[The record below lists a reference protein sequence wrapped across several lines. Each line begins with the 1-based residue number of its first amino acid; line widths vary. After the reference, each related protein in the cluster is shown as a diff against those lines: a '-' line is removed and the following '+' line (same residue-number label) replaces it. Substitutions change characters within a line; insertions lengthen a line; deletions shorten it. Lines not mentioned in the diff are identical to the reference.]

1 MGERLQEHEKLTP
14 KERVRTAG
22 LKGGRRGCAQAA
34 IDEKSDHAVN
44 EDPILIR
51 QGLRRGLNGESVVEP
66 RAPGSVFCV
75 SQDSEDVQ
83 ILQRVILENILNRV
97 VNGPASGV
105 LGNRRAE
112 RMDRPA
118 DRFGHRQTMRLRV
131 ICADRSRWFQSG
143 VAYLL
148 ATRSSMPDR
157 SSSDREISTRSAAS
171 VSSNPWRIPSTS
183 CS

>member
-97 VNGPASGV
+97 VNGARIRCVGEPESG
-105 LGNRRAE
+105 
-112 RMDRPA
+112 A
-118 DRFGHRQTMRLRV
+118 DGRT
-131 ICADRSRWFQSG
+131 SG
-143 VAYLL
+143 
-148 ATRSSMPDR
+148 
-157 SSSDREISTRSAAS
+157 
-171 VSSNPWRIPSTS
+171 
-183 CS
+183 